1 VFFDLD
7 PTHMLPPYR
16 RPNSGDPQFLG
27 MSDDNDR
34 IQIMVNFNNDASEY
48 WQTLDVGLCS
58 INESGTAV
66 QLGINYVVYA
76 MTH

>member
-1 VFFDLD
+1 MDG
-7 PTHMLPPYR
+7 T
-16 RPNSGDPQFLG
+16 
-27 MSDDNDR
+27 DR

-66 QLGINYVVYA
+66 QLGINYAIYA